1 MKKLSATLTT
11 LVFLSFSFIA
21 FSQEKIDSSEITS
34 EVPEL
39 FNFHEVIYPMWHNA
53 YPEKDYEALKGFVP
67 QIKAS
72 VEAINNAKLPG
83 ILREREGDWKI
94 RLNELNAV
102 AASYYAAAE
111 KNTQEGL
118 LEAAEKL
125 HHEFEMMMR
134 VIRPAIS
141 ELDEYH
147 QTLYIIYHKLYPAKK
162 YDEIAGLTDNLIAK
176 AEAVA
181 AFPQDKLKRRLGDR
195 IPQFDAAAK
204 ELLAKTKALKDVLKG
219 NDAQKNN
226 EAIEQ
231 MHTAYQQLDAVF
243 H

>member
-1 MKKLSATLTT
+1 MKNLSATLFT
-11 LVFLSFSFIA
+11 LILLSITCVSFA
-21 FSQEKIDSSEITS
+21 QEKIDSSEITS

-53 YPEKDYEALKGFVP
+53 YPAKDYEALKGFVP
-67 QIKAS
+67 QIKTS

-83 ILREREGDWKI
+83 ILREREGDWKT

-111 KNTQEGL
+111 KSNQEAL
-118 LEAAEKL
+118 LDAAEKL

-147 QTLYIIYHKLYPAKK
+147 QTLYIIYHKLLPAQK
-162 YDEIAGLTDNLIAK
+162 YDEIAGLADNLIAK

-181 AFPQDKLKRRLGDR
+181 SFPQEKLKRRLGDR

-204 ELLAKTKALKDVLKG
+204 ELLEKTVALKEVLKA

-226 EAIEQ
+226 EAIEV

>member
-1 MKKLSATLTT
+1 MKKLSAFLFTLI
-11 LVFLSFSFIA
+11 LLSLTCVSY
-21 FSQEKIDSSEITS
+21 SQEKIDSSEIS
-34 EVPEL
+34 SDVPEL
-39 FNFHEVIYPMWHNA
+39 FAFHEVIYPMWHNA
-53 YPEKDYEALKGFVP
+53 YPDKDYEALKGFVP

-72 VEAINNAKLPG
+72 VESINNAKLPG
-83 ILREREGDWKI
+83 ILHERESEWKTS
-94 RLNELNAV
+94 LKELNTV
-102 AASYYAAAE
+102 AETYYAAAE
-111 KNTQEGL
+111 KNDHEAL

-134 VIRPAIS
+134 VIKPAIR

-181 AFPQDKLKRRLGDR
+181 SFPQEKLKRRLGDR
-195 IPQFDAAAK
+195 ITEFDAAAK
-204 ELLAKTKALKDVLKG
+204 ELLAKTEALKEVLKA

-226 EAIEQ
+226 EAIEE
-231 MHTAYQQLDAVF
+231 MHKAYQQLDAIF

>member
-1 MKKLSATLTT
+1 MKKLSTFLFMLILLSLTS
-11 LVFLSFSFIA
+11 VSFA
-21 FSQEKIDSSEITS
+21 QEKIDSAEITS

-53 YPEKDYEALKGFVP
+53 YPAKDYEALKGFVP

-72 VEAINNAKLPG
+72 VKAINNAKLPG
-83 ILREREGDWKI
+83 ILREREGDWKT

-102 AASYYAAAE
+102 AETYYAAAE
-111 KNTQEGL
+111 KNNQEAL

-125 HHEFEMMMR
+125 HREFEMMMR
-134 VIRPAIS
+134 VIRPAIG
-141 ELDEYH
+141 ELDEFH
-147 QTLYIIYHKLYPAKK
+147 QTLYIIYHKLLPAKK
-162 YDEIAGLTDNLIAK
+162 YDEIAGLMDNLIAK

-181 AFPQDKLKRRLGDR
+181 TFPQDKLKRRLGDR

-204 ELLAKTKALKDVLKG
+204 ELLAKTVAFKDVLKA
-219 NDAQKNN
+219 NDTQKNN
-226 EAIEQ
+226 QAIEE

>member
-1 MKKLSATLTT
+1 MKKPATFLFTLILLSLTC
-11 LVFLSFSFIA
+11 VSY
-21 FSQEKIDSSEITS
+21 SQEKIDSSEITS

-39 FNFHEVIYPMWHNA
+39 FAFHEVIYPMWHDA
-53 YPEKDYEALKGFVP
+53 YPAKDYEALKGFVP
-67 QIKAS
+67 QIKTS
-72 VEAINNAKLPG
+72 VEAINSAKLPG
-83 ILREREGDWKI
+83 ILREREGDWKT
-94 RLNELNAV
+94 RLNELNTV

-111 KNTQEGL
+111 ENNQEAL

-134 VIRPAIS
+134 VIRPAIR

-147 QTLYIIYHKLYPAKK
+147 QTLYIIYHKLLPEKK
-162 YDEIAGLTDNLIAK
+162 YDEIAGLTENLIVK
-176 AEAVA
+176 AAAVA
-181 AFPQDKLKRRLGDR
+181 AFPQEKLKRRLGDR

-204 ELLAKTKALKDVLKG
+204 ELLSKTVALKEVLKA

-226 EAIEQ
+226 EAIEV

>member
-1 MKKLSATLTT
+1 MKKLSTFLFTLIM
-11 LVFLSFSFIA
+11 LSLTCVSFA
-21 FSQEKIDSSEITS
+21 QEKIDSTEITS

-39 FNFHEVIYPMWHNA
+39 FAFHEVIYPMWHNA
-53 YPEKDYEALKGFVP
+53 YPAKDYEALKGFIP
-67 QIKAS
+67 QIKVS
-72 VEAINNAKLPG
+72 VKAINNAKLPG
-83 ILREREGDWKI
+83 ILREREDDWKT

-102 AASYYAAAE
+102 AETYYAAAE
-111 KNTQEGL
+111 KNNQEAL

-125 HHEFEMMMR
+125 HREFEMMMR
-134 VIRPAIS
+134 VIRPAIG

-147 QTLYIIYHKLYPAKK
+147 QTLYIIYHKLLPAKK
-162 YDEIAGLTDNLIAK
+162 YEEIAGLTDNLIAK

-204 ELLAKTKALKDVLKG
+204 ELLAKTVALKEIMKA

-231 MHTAYQQLDAVF
+231 MHTAYQKLDAVF

>member
-1 MKKLSATLTT
+1 MKNLSASLFA
-11 LVFLSFSFIA
+11 LILLSITCVSYA
-21 FSQEKIDSSEITS
+21 QEKIDSSEITS

-53 YPEKDYEALKGFVP
+53 YPAKDYEALKGFVP

-72 VEAINNAKLPG
+72 VEAINDAKLPG
-83 ILREREGDWKI
+83 ILREREGDWKT

-102 AASYYAAAE
+102 SKSYYAAAE
-111 KNTQEGL
+111 KNDQEAL
-118 LEAAEKL
+118 LDAAEKL
-125 HHEFEMMMR
+125 HREYEMMMR
-134 VIRPAIS
+134 VIRPAIR

-147 QTLYIIYHKLYPAKK
+147 QTLYIIYHKLLPAKK

-176 AEAVA
+176 AEAIA
-181 AFPQDKLKRRLGDR
+181 TFPQEKLTRRLGDR
-195 IPQFDAAAK
+195 IPQFDAAAR
-204 ELLAKTKALKDVLKG
+204 ELLAKTVALKEALKA

-226 EAIEQ
+226 DAIEL